1 MAAGVNVFRLNFSH
15 GSQAIHRATLDTIR
29 AVAAESGRPVGILQD
44 LSGPKIRTG
53 ELEGGQAIALSP
65 GDRLEIRIGSLVG
78 RPGLISTAYAPLA
91 AAVKPG
97 DRLLLDD
104 GKIELCVE
112 AASPASIATR
122 VVDGGQLGQH
132 KGINAP
138 NVPLPP
144 AGVTAKDESDLRFGL
159 SIGVDLVALSFV
171 QSADDIARARA
182 IAADAGRP
190 HVPIVA
196 KLERPEAI
204 DRLIEI
210 VDASDAV
217 MVARGDLGLELPLEQ
232 RAAGAE
238 AGAARGARTRRAGDR
253 GDASARVDDERVA
266 AHACRSVRRGRCGR
280 CGRGRDHVVR

>member
-1 MAAGVNVFRLNFSH
+1 MESLVAAGVNVFRLNFSH
-15 GSQAIHRATLDTIR
+15 GSQAIHRATLETIR

-53 ELEGGQAIALSP
+53 ALEGGQAIALSP
-65 GDRLEIRIGSLVG
+65 GDPLEIRIGSLVG
-78 RPGLISTAYAPLA
+78 RPGLISTTYAPLA

-171 QSADDIARARA
+171 QSAADIARGRA
-182 IAADAGRP
+182 FAADAGRP

-196 KLERPEAI
+196 
-204 DRLIEI
+204 
-210 VDASDAV
+210 
-217 MVARGDLGLELPLEQ
+217 
-232 RAAGAE
+232 
-238 AGAARGARTRRAGDR
+238 
-253 GDASARVDDERVA
+253 
-266 AHACRSVRRGRCGR
+266 
-280 CGRGRDHVVR
+280 

>member
-1 MAAGVNVFRLNFSH
+1 
-15 GSQAIHRATLDTIR
+15 
-29 AVAAESGRPVGILQD
+29 
-44 LSGPKIRTG
+44 
-53 ELEGGQAIALSP
+53 
-65 GDRLEIRIGSLVG
+65 
-78 RPGLISTAYAPLA
+78 LISTAHAPLA

-112 AASPASIATR
+112 AASPESIATR

-204 DRLIEI
+204 DRLVEI

-217 MVARGDLGLELPLEQ
+217 MVARGDLGLGCHWSRCRGRSRCCAW
-232 RAAGAE
+232 RANAVPVIV
-238 AGAARGARTRRAGDR
+238 
-253 GDASARVDDERVA
+253 ASKCRVDDEEWRPTRA
-266 AHACRSVRRGRCGR
+266 EVRRRRCGR